1 MAKKK
6 FSGLE
11 ISLIVLFII
20 VTIIAIAL
28 VVVLATK
35 VPAVEEVKS
44 PTSTPSPGR
53 CPPEQGEPLN
63 ERINC
68 IPEQH
73 PTKVCQKSSG

>member
-11 ISLIVLFII
+11 ITLIVLFDI

-35 VPAVEEVKS
+35 TPAVEGK
-44 PTSTPSPGR
+44 
-53 CPPEQGEPLN
+53 
-63 ERINC
+63 
-68 IPEQH
+68 
-73 PTKVCQKSSG
+73 

>member
-11 ISLIVLFII
+11 ISLIVLFVL

-35 VPAVEEVKS
+35 TPADEGK
-44 PTSTPSPGR
+44 
-53 CPPEQGEPLN
+53 
-63 ERINC
+63 
-68 IPEQH
+68 
-73 PTKVCQKSSG
+73 